1 MIYKPEA
8 DNKLP
13 NTKIDPKVKD
23 VLLLLAGGT
32 FIAASLIFPGLPIIA
47 KEALKVYNSHKREK
61 RQKEWKKYNTWRLR
75 QVIKRLQKQKLV
87 EIINVDEQL
96 VVKISDRGRQ
106 KVLKY
111 DLEIMVLD
119 QTNWDGKWRIITYD
133 IATAKKW
140 QRQFFRQT
148 LNRMN
153 FLKLQRSVY
162 LTPFKC
168 INEIEYLRQIC
179 EVGNE
184 VILLTVHGIENEQAY
199 KEYFGLD

>member
-1 MIYKPEA
+1 MAYKPRT

-23 VLLLLAGGT
+23 VLLILAGGT

-47 KEALKVYNSHKREK
+47 KEALKLYNSHQKEK
-61 RQKEWKKYNTWRLR
+61 RQKEWNKFNLWRLR
-75 QVIKRLQKQKLV
+75 QVIKRLEKQKFV
-87 EIINVDEQL
+87 EIVSINGET
-96 VVKISDRGRQ
+96 VVRISNRGKQ

-111 DLEIMVLD
+111 NLEKMQLD
-119 QTNWDGKWRIITYD
+119 QTGWDGKWRIITYD
-133 IATAKKW
+133 IATGKKW
-140 QRQFFRQT
+140 QRELFRQT

-168 INEIEYLRQIC
+168 TSEIEYLRQIC
-179 EVGNE
+179 DVGDEV
-184 VILLTVHGIENEQAY
+184 VLLTVLGIEKEQAY
-199 KEYFGLD
+199 RQYFGLD

>member
-1 MIYKPEA
+1 MAYKPRT

-23 VLLLLAGGT
+23 VLLILAGGT

-47 KEALKVYNSHKREK
+47 KEALKVYNSHQREK

-87 EIINVDEQL
+87 EIVNVDGQL

-111 DLEIMVLD
+111 DLETMVLD

-140 QRQFFRQT
+140 QRQFFSQT
-148 LNRMN
+148 LNSMN
-153 FLKLQRSVY
+153 FL
-162 LTPFKC
+162 
-168 INEIEYLRQIC
+168 
-179 EVGNE
+179 
-184 VILLTVHGIENEQAY
+184 
-199 KEYFGLD
+199 

>member
-1 MIYKPEA
+1 MKHEPKAELT
-8 DNKLP
+8 NV
-13 NTKIDPKVKD
+13 KIDPKVKD
-23 VLLLLAGGT
+23 ILILLAGGT
-32 FIAASLIFPGLPIIA
+32 FIAASLIFPGLPLIA
-47 KEALKVYNSHKREK
+47 KEALKLYNSHQKEK
-61 RQKEWKKYNTWRLR
+61 RQKEWNKFNLWRLR

-87 EIINVDEQL
+87 EIVNVDGQL

-111 DLEIMVLD
+111 DLETMVLD

-148 LNRMN
+148 LNRLN

-162 LTPFKC
+162 LTPYKC
-168 INEIEYLRQIC
+168 ANEIEYLRQIC
-179 EVGNE
+179 EVSNE
-184 VILLTVHGIENEQAY
+184 VVLLTVHGIEN
-199 KEYFGLD
+199 